1 MEQLVKER
9 LKLQPELL
17 KAYPDFPCMDLTKI
31 TTFKDYAYAAHDQAD
46 FLLKS
51 MEEMKSMHESNFMTK
66 RAKELMREKKALE
79 EELSLA

>member
-17 KAYPDFPCMDLTKI
+17 KAYPDLPCMDLAKI
-31 TTFKDYAYAAHDQAD
+31 TTYKDYAYASHDMAD

-51 MEEMKSMHESNFMTK
+51 MEEMKSMHDTNFMTK
-66 RAKELMREKKALE
+66 RAKELMREKKAL
-79 EELSLA
+79 